1 MKSRLNALASI
12 VGFAIVAS
20 LLPGG
25 GAVNAQSGETVRVA
39 SLPIDVGALS
49 YFADQQG
56 FFKKHGLDV
65 NIITLG
71 SGPAIAAAVVGGSLD
86 IGDANTTTLATGHQN
101 GVPFVMLAP
110 SGAYSSKTPT
120 AALIVLKT
128 SPLTTAKDLV
138 GKTIALAN
146 IRTISDAATR
156 SWLEKNGI
164 GHDDVKFAE
173 IPFAQMG
180 LALTTGRVD
189 AVVAEEPFVTAL
201 LSADGRVLA
210 HVYDAIAP
218 QFIEGG
224 YFCTL
229 DYAKAHPDVVKKF
242 ADAMAE
248 AAVWAN
254 ANHAA
259 TAVMLQAYGQ
269 RPVDPNQTRM
279 YYPDRLRMADLQP
292 LIDASAKYGILKAQ
306 FPARDLFA
314 PGIAVQ

>member
-1 MKSRLNALASI
+1 MKFRLKALAFTLGLGI
-12 VGFAIVAS
+12 MAS

-25 GAVNAQSGETVRVA
+25 GAVNAQSGDTIRVA

-49 YFADQQG
+49 YFANQQG

-101 GVPFVMLAP
+101 GVPFVMVAP
-110 SGAYSSKTPT
+110 SGAYSSKAPT

-128 SPLTTAKDLV
+128 SPITTAKDLI

-146 IRTISDAATR
+146 IRTVSEAATR

-164 GHDDVKFAE
+164 GHDDIKLAE
-173 IPFAQMG
+173 VPFSQMG

-189 AVVAEEPFVTAL
+189 AVVAEEPYMTGL
-201 LSADGRVLA
+201 LSNDGRVLA

-218 QFIEGG
+218 QWIEGG

-229 DYAKAHPDVVKKF
+229 DYAKAHPDVIKKF

-269 RPVDPNQTRM
+269 RAIDPNQTRM

-292 LIDASAKYGILKAQ
+292 LIDASAKYGILKAP
-306 FPARDLFA
+306 FPAKDLFA
-314 PGIAVQ
+314 PGIVVQ